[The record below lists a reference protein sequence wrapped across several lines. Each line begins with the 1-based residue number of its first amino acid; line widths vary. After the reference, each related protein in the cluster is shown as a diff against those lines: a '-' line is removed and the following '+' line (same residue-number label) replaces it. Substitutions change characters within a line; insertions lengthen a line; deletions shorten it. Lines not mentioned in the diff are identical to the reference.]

1 MAVGVKLSDMT
12 VTVLRHAEVM
22 YFHTICLCKVMW
34 PFNKRFTA
42 LDIEV
47 TILPLQP
54 LTNPNFDDVTRSIG
68 LIPFPSP
75 IAYTRY

>member
-1 MAVGVKLSDMT
+1 
-12 VTVLRHAEVM
+12 
-22 YFHTICLCKVMW
+22 MW

-42 LDIEV
+42 LDTYVI
-47 TILPLQP
+47 ILPLQP

-68 LIPFPSP
+68 LAAFPFP